1 MSARPNLETLRP
13 FLAPKSFAIV
23 GASTDPTKVGARP
36 VLLAKASGYEGKVY
50 PINKGASEVHGYPAY
65 PSVRDVKEPIDCAFM
80 AIPAPAVEQALME
93 CADAGVRAVVCV
105 SAGMAE
111 IGGEGLKRQ
120 QRMTAIARETGMRI
134 VGPNCL
140 GVFDVAH
147 KFYATFA
154 AGFLDPK
161 FGFPTLGPMSIVSQ
175 SGAFGMHAYTLA
187 KFRGLSVSSW
197 LTTGNEA
204 DVEFGEC
211 LSYLADDEQTKVIL
225 AYLEGAR
232 NKDSLVEGLE
242 KARAKGKPVI
252 VIKVGRSEVGA
263 KAASSHTG
271 SLVGSDAAYDAI
283 FKQYG
288 AYRARTISELID
300 VAVAC
305 NAGRYPTGPE
315 IGTISISGGANVIMA
330 DAASEIGM
338 SMPALPP
345 AAQAKIAA
353 VIPHAATRNPTDT
366 TGGWSGQPDVFPRF
380 MEVLVEDGK
389 LPSVIVFG
397 STMGTNVPFLTGVLD
412 SLQPIRERHP
422 DRPFIMS
429 AVCSDE
435 IREMTEKRGFLVY
448 EDADTAVRVLGA
460 LYGFTQAWARDN
472 NVPAIPKNMPRLP
485 EKAVSEVEALA
496 VLAEAGIPV
505 VDHVIAGS
513 AAEAGKAAAKI
524 KFPVVA
530 KIVSADITHKTEIG
544 GVMLGIDS
552 RPATEKAYRALL
564 SRAKKA
570 APKAKIDGV
579 VVAKQVAGGVECILG
594 AHNDPALGPVVMFG
608 LGGIFVEV
616 FKDVSFRI
624 APIGVAEAKSMIRE
638 IKGYKLLTGARGKE
652 PADIDAIAKALSR
665 LSLLAAANADRFE
678 SIDVN
683 PFIALP
689 KGKGAVAVDAVI
701 VPKK

>member
-1 MSARPNLETLRP
+1 VTARPNLESLRP
-13 FLAPKSFAIV
+13 FLAPQSFAIV
-23 GASTDPTKVGARP
+23 GASTDATKVGARP
-36 VLLAKASGYEGKVY
+36 VLLAKASGFKGKVY
-50 PINKGASEVHGYPAY
+50 PINKGAEVVHGYPAY
-65 PSVRDVKEPIDCAFM
+65 PSIKDVKEPIDTAFM
-80 AIPAPAVEQALME
+80 AIPAPAVEAALLE
-93 CADAGVRAVVCV
+93 CAEAGVRAVVCV

-111 IGGEGLKRQ
+111 IGGEGIKRQ
-120 QRMTAIARETGMRI
+120 SRMTAIARETGMRI

-140 GVFDVAH
+140 GVFDVGH
-147 KFYATFA
+147 NFYATFA

-161 FGFPTLGPMSIVSQ
+161 FGFPALGSMSIVSQ
-175 SGAFGMHAYTLA
+175 SGAFGMHAYTLC
-187 KFRGLSVSSW
+187 KFRGLSISSW

-211 LSYLADDEQTKVIL
+211 LSYLADDPQTKVIV

-242 KARAKGKPVI
+242 KARAACKPVI

-263 KAASSHTG
+263 RAASSHTA
-271 SLVGSDAAYDAI
+271 SLVGSDAAYDAL

-288 AYRARTISELID
+288 AFRARTITELVD

-315 IGTISISGGANVIMA
+315 FGTISISGGANVIMA

-338 SMPALPP
+338 DIPALPA

-380 MEVLVEDGK
+380 MEVLADDGK
-389 LPSVIVFG
+389 LPSIIVFG
-397 STMGTNVPFLTGVLD
+397 STMGTNVPFYTGVLD
-412 SLQPIRERHP
+412 ATQPIRDRHP
-422 DRPFIMS
+422 DKLFIMS

-435 IREMTEKRGFLVY
+435 IRAMTEKRGMLVY

-460 LYGFTQAWARDN
+460 LYGFTQAWKRDHA
-472 NVPAIPKNMPRLP
+472 VPAIPKSTPRIP
-485 EKAVSEVEALA
+485 ETAVSEVAAMA
-496 VLAEAGIPV
+496 VLKKAGVPV
-505 VDHVIAGS
+505 VDHAVATS
-513 AAEAGKAAAKI
+513 AAEAGKSAAKL

-544 GVMLGIDS
+544 GVQLGI
-552 RPATEKAYRALL
+552 ATRKEAEKAYRTLTA
-564 SRAKKA
+564 RAKKA
-570 APKAKIDGV
+570 APKAKLDGV
-579 VVAKQVAGGVECILG
+579 VIAKQVVGGVECILG

-624 APIGVAEAKSMIRE
+624 APIDVAEAKAMIRE
-638 IKGYKLLTGARGKE
+638 VKGYALLAGARGHA
-652 PADIDAIAKALSR
+652 PADVDATAKALSK
-665 LSLLAAANADRFE
+665 LSLLAAANADRLE

-701 VPKK
+701 VPRK